1 MTDIPTPAAALR
13 HARALLSPRARAGLD
28 ALPAAERDTTAHA
41 VATGAHLETWQW
53 LIPLCEGRGAPETAE
68 GLQDAKHYDTEI
80 RSLAAAALRSPAA
93 LDLVT
98 RWNAVTTPHEG
109 PIRYLTRWT
118 TAPAT

>member
-1 MTDIPTPAAALR
+1 MIKHDLPNSAAGFSRVAVRLGEMLAASAGVDPEDAPTAA
-13 HARALLSPRARAGLD
+13 
-28 ALPAAERDTTAHA
+28 
-41 VATGAHLETWQW
+41 QW
-53 LIPLCEGRGAPETAE
+53 LIPLCEGRGAPETAV